1 MKKRALVIVMDSVG
15 VGATIDAADYGDVGA
30 DTLGHIAETFAEYQM
45 PFSLPNLA
53 AWGLAN
59 IHPLPQHAPLASP
72 RACWG
77 TMRPAAHGKDTTV
90 GHWEMAGLIL
100 TEAFATYPDGFP
112 KEIVDQL
119 EKLTGHTFIGN
130 KAASGTNIIDELGV
144 EHLDTGSII
153 LYTSADSV
161 IQLAAHEEIVPIE
174 EQYRVCKLA
183 RQLGDRYR
191 IGRVIARPFVGA
203 PGSFSRTSRRKD
215 FSMDPSQPTILN
227 AIVDA
232 GLPVVGVGKIYDIF
246 NGRGIS
252 KSHKTENNAEGM
264 HRTLELWDTFEEG
277 LLFVNL
283 VDFDMLYGH
292 RNNWRGYGEALME
305 FDAFLP
311 RLEALVKP
319 GDLIMITADHGNDPT
334 FPGTDHCRENVPILA
349 LRVDASA
356 AMRAPEPGLPLGERR
371 TFADL
376 GATLGAHL
384 GVRWEGPGVPF
395 FM

>member
-1 MKKRALVIVMDSVG
+1 MDSVG
-15 VGATIDAADYGDVGA
+15 VGAAHDAADYGDLGA
-30 DTLGHIAETFAEYQM
+30 DTLGHIAESFAEYQM
-45 PFSLPNLA
+45 PFSLPNV
-53 AWGLAN
+53 
-59 IHPLPQHAPLASP
+59 HPMPQHPPAPAP
-72 RACWG
+72 HACWG
-77 TMRPAAHGKDTTV
+77 TMRPAALGKDTTV

-100 TEAFATYPDGFP
+100 TEAFATYPEGFP
-112 KEIVDQL
+112 GEILDQL

-130 KAASGTNIIDELGV
+130 KAASGTAIIDELGV

-161 IQLAAHEEIVPIE
+161 LQLAAHEDVVPIE
-174 EQYRVCKLA
+174 EQYRVCRLA
-183 RQLGDRYR
+183 RQLCDRHR

-215 FSMDPSQPTILN
+215 FSMDPSRPTILN

-264 HRTLELWDTFEEG
+264 HKTLELWETFEEG

-349 LRVDASA
+349 
-356 AMRAPEPGLPLGERR
+356 MRAPEPGLPLGERR
-371 TFADL
+371 TFADVA
-376 GATLGAHL
+376 ATLGAHL
-384 GVRWEGPGVPF
+384 GVPWEGPGVPF
-395 FM
+395 FL

>member
-15 VGATIDAADYGDVGA
+15 VGAARDAADYGDVGA
-30 DTLGHIAETFAEYQM
+30 DTLGHIAQTFAENQV
-45 PFSLPNLA
+45 PFSLPNLT

-59 IHPLPQHAPLASP
+59 IHPLPQHAPQAAP
-72 RACWG
+72 RACYG
-77 TMRPAAHGKDTTV
+77 VMHPAALGKDTTC

-100 TEAFATYPDGFP
+100 NEAFATFPAGFP

-130 KAASGTNIIDELGV
+130 KAASGTTIIDELGV
-144 EHLDTGSII
+144 EHLDTGSLI

-161 IQLAAHEEIVPIE
+161 LQLAAHEDVVSIE
-174 EQYRVCKLA
+174 ELYRVCRLA
-183 RQLGDRYR
+183 RQLGDRHR

-215 FSMDPSQPTILN
+215 FSANPSAPTILN
-227 AIVDA
+227 RIAEA

-246 NGRGIS
+246 NGYGIT

-264 HRTLELWDTFEEG
+264 HRTLELWESFEEG

-311 RLEALVKP
+311 KLEALVKP
-319 GDLIMITADHGNDPT
+319 GDLVMITADHGNDPT

-349 LRVDASA
+349 
-356 AMRAPEPGLPLGERR
+356 MRAPEPGLPLGERR

-376 GATLGAHL
+376 AATLGAHL
-384 GVRWEGPGVPF
+384 GVAWDGPGVPF

>member
-15 VGATIDAADYGDVGA
+15 IGAAHDAADYGDVGA
-30 DTLGHIAETFAEYQM
+30 DTLGHIAEAFAECQV
-45 PFSLPNLA
+45 PFALPNLA

-59 IHPLPQHAPLASP
+59 IHPLPQHAAVPAP
-72 RACWG
+72 RAYFG
-77 TMRPAAHGKDTTV
+77 AMRPAALGKDTTC

-100 TEAFATYPDGFP
+100 TEAFTTYPDGFP
-112 KEIVDQL
+112 PELVDQL
-119 EKLTGHTFIGN
+119 QKATGHTFIGN
-130 KAASGTNIIDELGV
+130 KAASGTAIIDELGV
-144 EHLDTGSII
+144 AHLDTGSLI

-161 IQLAAHEEIVPIE
+161 LQLAAHEDVVPIE
-174 EQYRVCKLA
+174 ELYRVCKAA
-183 RQLGDRYR
+183 RALGDRFR

-215 FSMDPSQPTILN
+215 FSANPSTPTILN
-227 AIVDA
+227 AIADA
-232 GLPVVGVGKIYDIF
+232 GQPVVGVGKIYDIF
-246 NGRGIS
+246 NGYGIT

-264 HRTLELWDTFEEG
+264 ARTLELWETFEEG

-311 RLEALVKP
+311 RLEKLVRS
-319 GDLIMITADHGNDPT
+319 GDLVVITADHGNDPT
-334 FPGTDHCRENVPILA
+334 FPGTDHCRENVPVLA
-349 LRVDASA
+349 L
-356 AMRAPEPGLPLGERR
+356 RAPEPGLPLGERR

-376 GATLGAHL
+376 AATLGVHL
-384 GVRWEGPGVPF
+384 GVPWGGPGVPF
-395 FM
+395 FA